1 MSSIKLPT
9 RGLVGLLEDAVLTTA
24 DPKMEIPHLTA
35 VLLHT
40 AKGTWNI
47 PVEDAEEDD
56 GTPLFESVP
65 SQLLVASSTSLSMI
79 GQAHTMCTER
89 LHKPLLVSK
98 MDCEA
103 VIDVFKPLISK
114 RLPKTVT
121 HTTVITYSGGTVIVA
136 EDPDQVPDG
145 VSVTLTAMDLDP
157 YPRNIADLLNVDPH
171 VPVVVDGQEIPA
183 SYGTGLDTKLVDV
196 LGKVSKRRKMPV
208 AMYRH
213 HQRGRIVVEIG
224 EAYRA
229 VLMPV
234 PLKEDT
240 GQHAEP
246 QIEVFTPPLP
256 KREDATKP
264 QTEPLV
270 PA

>member
-24 DPKMEIPHLTA
+24 DPKMELPHLSA

-40 AKGTWNI
+40 AKGTWDI

-56 GTPLFESVP
+56 GEPLFESVP
-65 SQLLVASSTSLSMI
+65 SDLLVASSTSLSMI
-79 GQAHTMCTER
+79 GQAHTMCLGR
-89 LHKPLLVSK
+89 LHKPVLVSTLDVESIIK
-98 MDCEA
+98 
-103 VIDVFKPLISK
+103 VFKPLVSK

-145 VSVTLTAMDLDP
+145 KSLTLAAMDVDP
-157 YPRNIADLLNVDPH
+157 YPRNIADLLNVDPKEL
-171 VPVVVDGQEIPA
+171 VVVDGEAVPA
-183 SYGTGLDTKLVDV
+183 SYGTGLDPKHVDA
-196 LGKVSKRRKMPV
+196 LGKISKRRKMTV
-208 AMYRH
+208 AVYRH
-213 HQRGRIVVEIG
+213 HQRGRMVVGIG
-224 EAYRA
+224 SSYRA
-229 VLMPV
+229 VLMPY

-240 GQHAEP
+240 GQHLEP
-246 QIEVFTPPLP
+246 QVEVFTPPLP
-256 KREDATKP
+256 KREKP
-264 QTEPLV
+264 SEQQTEPLV